1 MFNRKYSGSQSIEQV
16 SDSLPGLARLAEGVQ
31 EDGNNYVCIA
41 EVPQQILPPCFLE
54 RLPYLLQFLPPLQS
68 VQA

>member
-1 MFNRKYSGSQSIEQV
+1 M